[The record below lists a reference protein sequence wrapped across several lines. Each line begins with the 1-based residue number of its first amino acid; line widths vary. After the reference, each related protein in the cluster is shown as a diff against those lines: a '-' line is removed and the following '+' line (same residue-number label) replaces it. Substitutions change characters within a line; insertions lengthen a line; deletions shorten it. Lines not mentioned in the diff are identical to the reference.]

1 MGLVPFTVLP
11 HHNDP
16 ARQARHRALLERD
29 AGRGRVVALADD
41 QAIEVR
47 GADWRIVR
55 LG

>member
-1 MGLVPFTVLP
+1 MVLE
-11 HHNDP
+11 
-16 ARQARHRALLERD
+16 QD

-47 GADWRIVR
+47 GADWRLVA